1 MIHHQISSTVPETRK
16 SPYHKF
22 QNFEKFRH
30 ALFSTV
36 CECSEQTQIWPGGH
50 CMQQQSPIEG
60 DRIYTLDPPNREHED
75 SQRERKEEREKEGRK
90 EREGEK
96 EKGLCLS
103 AAND

>member
-1 MIHHQISSTVPETRK
+1 
-16 SPYHKF
+16 
-22 QNFEKFRH
+22 
-30 ALFSTV
+30 
-36 CECSEQTQIWPGGH
+36 
-50 CMQQQSPIEG
+50 MQQQSPVEG